1 MSNAQNIGMMD
12 SAYFVGRSELLEWIN
27 GTLGINV
34 QKVEHCANGAIPCQ
48 LMDVLHAGVVPM
60 SKVNFEAKSEYDMV
74 NNYKVLQNVFDK
86 LKLTKHIEV
95 TKLIKAR
102 PLDNLEFMQW
112 MKAYFDSVAGGAHM
126 PEYDAAARRS
136 GSKGGSAFGKGAGGT
151 APSASSRPSSARAP
165 VRAPVKTSAAATR
178 STTTGPSASASRKAN
193 SDSTEAVSAPAARPT
208 KSKTCE
214 AEEAQKQQLQSQIT
228 QLKLNIDGVEKER
241 DFYFSKLRDIE
252 ILCQINEFKDMPVV
266 AAVMEILY
274 ATDENVDVAK
284 IAGKAMEQ
292 TMLVVGTPKTAD
304 TSDSPAGGR
313 VALESKENV
322 PSDPSVSPAM
332 SSFN

>member
-27 GTLGINV
+27 GTLDVNI
-34 QKVEHCANGAIPCQ
+34 QKVEQCANGAIACQ

-86 LKLTKHIEV
+86 LKLVKHIEV

-136 GSKGGSAFGKGAGGT
+136 GSKGGSTFGKGAGGA
-151 APSASSRPSSARAP
+151 APSSRPSSARAP
-165 VRAPVKTSAAATR
+165 VRAPVKTSSAATR
-178 STTTGPSASASRKAN
+178 TTTTGPSSSATRKAN
-193 SDSTEAVSAPAARPT
+193 PDSTEAVSAPATRPT

-214 AEEAQKQQLQSQIT
+214 AEEAQKQQLQSEIT

-292 TMLVVGTPKTAD
+292 TIRVVGNPKTSD
-304 TSDSPAGGR
+304 PSDSPAGAR
-313 VALESKENV
+313 VALESKENM